1 MSQER
6 SKQATRKSQAS
17 VKAREARWS
26 WPVVVY
32 FATGGFGLAGYVVA
46 RVILDGRPHPLH
58 WALGLAGAILG
69 YLIGRLWYRWRG
81 DIV

>member
-6 SKQATRKSQAS
+6 SRQTTRKSQAS

-32 FATGGFGLAGYVVA
+32 FATGGFGLAG
-46 RVILDGRPHPLH
+46 
-58 WALGLAGAILG
+58 AIVG
-69 YLIGRLWYRWRG
+69 YLIGQLWYRRRG
-81 DIV
+81 DII